1 MEYNIWIVSGLSCIV
16 FANICAFL
24 VGYYALARVRKLTLA
39 VYDLDWAAVGDL
51 VVDVQKLKKQVQR
64 YRNIENGEQHTQTN
78 QMIKD
83 LEKQYYSKNKNNVTT
98 MVGG

>member
-1 MEYNIWIVSGLSCIV
+1 MEYNIWIVAGLSGIV

-24 VGYYALARVRKLTLA
+24 VGYYALARVRKLSLA

-83 LEKQYYSKNKNNVTT
+83 LEKQYYNKNKNNVTT

>member
-1 MEYNIWIVSGLSCIV
+1 MEYNIWIIAGLFSIV
-16 FANICAFL
+16 FSNFCAFL
-24 VGYYALARVRKLTLA
+24 VGYIALARVRKLSLA
-39 VYDLDWAAVGDL
+39 VYDLDWSAVGDL

-83 LEKQYYSKNKNNVTT
+83 LEKQYYNKSKNNVTN